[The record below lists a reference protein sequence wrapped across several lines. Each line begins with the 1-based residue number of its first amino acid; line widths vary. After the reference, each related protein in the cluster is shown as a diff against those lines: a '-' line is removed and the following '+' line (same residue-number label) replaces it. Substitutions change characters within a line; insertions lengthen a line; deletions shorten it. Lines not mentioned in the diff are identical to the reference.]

1 MTTDQQR
8 LDANARQFDRIA
20 ARYDALGFLTRAAL
34 ALVETVR
41 VPTGG
46 RALDVATGTGT
57 VALALAS
64 QAAEVVGT
72 DIAPAMLQQARARAV
87 GCPNVQFV
95 SAEATAL
102 PFADQSFD
110 VVVCGAGLFF
120 VPDMPAALREW
131 RRVLRPGGEVVF
143 SAFGRGLLGP
153 LPGLWRETLAGEG
166 IKPGAPPLGRIGTV
180 EAASDLL
187 VQAGFQGGAAE
198 LLVLPYTLPT
208 PAERWSDIAAGLEGL
223 PLADLTP
230 EQRVALKTE
239 HLKALQPLFAA
250 GPLTVPLPLIL
261 AHGYRDAGEASGGG
275 VAL

>member
-34 ALVETVR
+34 ALAETVR

-46 RALDVATGTGT
+46 RVLDVATGTGT

-110 VVVCGAGLFF
+110 AVVCGAGLFF

-166 IKPGAPPLGRIGTV
+166 IKPGAPPPW
-180 EAASDLL
+180 AASERSRPRATCWSRR
-187 VQAGFQGGAAE
+187 VFREVPPSCSFCPTPCPHPPSAGR
-198 LLVLPYTLPT
+198 TLP
-208 PAERWSDIAAGLEGL
+208 PDSRAC
-223 PLADLTP
+223 
-230 EQRVALKTE
+230 
-239 HLKALQPLFAA
+239 
-250 GPLTVPLPLIL
+250 PLPTSP
-261 AHGYRDAGEASGGG
+261 RSSG
-275 VAL
+275 